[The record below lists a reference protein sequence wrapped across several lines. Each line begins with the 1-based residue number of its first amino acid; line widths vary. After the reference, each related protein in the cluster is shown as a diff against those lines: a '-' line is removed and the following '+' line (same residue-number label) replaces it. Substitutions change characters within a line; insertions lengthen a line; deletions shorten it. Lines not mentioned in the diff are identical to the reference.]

1 MADHSIGGDVGESE
15 GEIIWVDDGLEGVA
29 SVDNNVTIDKSDCFS
44 ETCNDRILNMCGC
57 VLVGACDVIIVVVV
71 KLDDVIAVKFDDII
85 VEFDDGTVRFDGV
98 ISVKFADIIVESN
111 DAIAIEVCGVGFHPP
126 ETVK

>member
-29 SVDNNVTIDKSDCFS
+29 SVDNNVTIDKLDCFS
-44 ETCNDRILNMCGC
+44 ETCNDRILNMCGF
-57 VLVGACDVIIVVVV
+57 VIVVVV